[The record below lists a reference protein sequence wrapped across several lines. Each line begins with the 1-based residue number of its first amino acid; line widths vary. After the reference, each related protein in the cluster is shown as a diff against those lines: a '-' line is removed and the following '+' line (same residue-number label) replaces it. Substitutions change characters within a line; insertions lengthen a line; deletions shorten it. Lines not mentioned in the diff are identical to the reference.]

1 MEKLLDEISYV
12 NGNRKLKL
20 YFFDEID
27 STNNFAKKL
36 IEEGT
41 TDEAVIIARTQTAG
55 RGRQGKSFY
64 SPSDSGIYMT
74 VVLNPNSKIST
85 VVTLTAKIA
94 CIVAKSIYEV
104 YGIQVGIKWVNDLYL
119 NNRKVCGILCEA
131 DNDYDNMLLKHV
143 YVGIGIN
150 MTTIDFPEDI
160 KNSAGSLMMNS
171 AESEGSYRKDFEKT
185 FGENHENN
193 YSENYENNY
202 NENIKNN
209 SGENSEENDY
219 NSYRFRNLV
228 ECIIRNVY
236 GTYLNSFE
244 NFIDYYREH
253 SIVVGEKIYFL
264 ENNIKVN
271 ATVRDIDP
279 EGGLMV
285 ICENGEKK
293 TLRSGE
299 ITVRLI

>member
-1 MEKLLDEISYV
+1 MFFNEVIVKMEILKSAKTVVI
-12 NGNRKLKL
+12 GNREHKL

-36 IEEGT
+36 IEEEKY
-41 TDEAVIIARTQTAG
+41 DEAIIVARTQTAG

-94 CIVAKSIYEV
+94 CIVAKSIFEI

-131 DNDYDNMLLKHV
+131 DNDYKNMLLKHV
-143 YVGIGIN
+143 FVGIGIN

-160 KNSAGSLMMNS
+160 KNSAGSLMINQDSFGNS
-171 AESEGSYRKDFEKT
+171 V
-185 FGENHENN
+185 ENN
-193 YSENYENNY
+193 PEGDFY
-202 NENIKNN
+202 NT
-209 SGENSEENDY
+209 
-219 NSYRFRNLV
+219 YRFRNLV
-228 ECIIRNVY
+228 ECIVKNIYNGY
-236 GTYLNSFE
+236 QDSFD
-244 NFIDYYREH
+244 NFLSYYRKY
-253 SIVVGEKIYFL
+253 SIILNESIYF
-264 ENNIKVN
+264 V
-271 ATVRDIDP
+271 
-279 EGGLMV
+279 
-285 ICENGEKK
+285 ENGEKTNAKVMDIDSDGGLVVRCENGKEK

-299 ITVRLI
+299 ITVRII